1 MIKIKIRNDVAG
13 INFNNID
20 NNIELKKFLCKET
33 PINDYQINKSNNKS
47 HNTHL
52 QNISIDSKQHNNK
65 NYDKNLNKTYNDAY
79 LYKLNNTNKNYD
91 KNLNKTYN
99 DAYLYKL
106 NNTNKINK
114 KLIFRHLD
122 DKHMF
127 NECYHIQ

>member
-79 LYKLNNTNKNYD
+79 LYKLNNTNK
-91 KNLNKTYN
+91 
-99 DAYLYKL
+99 
-106 NNTNKINK
+106 INK